1 MICYILI
8 LATIFSL
15 SIMVANREATV
26 IFFFLIL
33 EKHALLWLHVPD
45 DNKSRTTEQ
54 QRDMGISCAAALNV
68 LMLPAAIFIFYFP
81 GLKIAC
87 DTVGIFKGKL

>member
-1 MICYILI
+1 M
-8 LATIFSL
+8 
-15 SIMVANREATV
+15 
-26 IFFFLIL
+26 
-33 EKHALLWLHVPD
+33 EKHALLQLHVPD

-54 QRDMGISCAAALNV
+54 QRDTGISCAAASNV
-68 LMLPAAIFIFYFP
+68 LMLPAAIFIYFFSFP